1 MPFNILPFLQ
11 NLDLQNLD
19 LQNPDLQNL
28 DLQNPDLQ
36 GRGSTE
42 TEIMNESQ

>member
-11 NLDLQNLD
+11 NL
-19 LQNPDLQNL
+19 DLQNL